1 MLHNIR
7 GKCEEQPQPWEFP
20 LDNVKS
26 LYCFLSTYG
35 DNVGRKVLPKNLIE
49 AKENFI
55 SKLHPIVCL
64 GVMI

>member
-7 GKCEEQPQPWEFP
+7 GKWEEQPQPWEFP

-26 LYCFLSTYG
+26 YCFLSTYG

-49 AKENFI
+49 AKKNFI